1 MTPDHESD
9 IYADQ
14 KRTLV
19 VGASL
24 KRERFSNIAVR
35 RLSEYHIPVIAVG
48 LRAGEINGITVHK
61 PFPVVENIHTV
72 TLYVGPKNQPFW
84 YDFILHAKPQR
95 VIFNP
100 GTPNEEFEQM
110 LIDTGIEVV
119 EECTLIML
127 SSGDF

>member
-1 MTPDHESD
+1 VTPDHKS
-9 IYADQ
+9 ALHPDQ

-24 KRERFSNIAVR
+24 KTERFSNIAVR
-35 RLSEYHIPVIAVG
+35 KLSEYHVPVIAVG

-61 PFPVVENIHTV
+61 PFPIVENIHTV
-72 TLYVGPKNQPFW
+72 TLYVGPKHQPFW
-84 YDFILHAKPQR
+84 YDFILNAKPKR

-100 GTPNEEFEQM
+100 GTYHEEFQQM
-110 LIDTGIEVV
+110 LINNGIEVV

-127 SSGDF
+127 SDGDF